1 MFNSYSISNKNIVSN
16 HVNAVTGNITK
27 TYAKSFFK
35 RFNLHSG
42 IAKQLFEPIPT
53 LCCKRN
59 LSGFERTEEVHI
71 IQMVVVG
78 DMEVIAEI
86 MFKDDYE
93 GVLCSE

>member
-1 MFNSYSISNKNIVSN
+1 MFNSYSVSNKNIVST

-35 RFNLHSG
+35 RFHLKSSL
-42 IAKQLFEPIPT
+42 AEKLFEPDSK
-53 LCCKRN
+53 LWCSRK
-59 LSGFERTEEVHI
+59 GHI
-71 IQMVVVG
+71 NTYPVVVVQMAVVG

-93 GVLCSE
+93 EVIKEC

>member
-1 MFNSYSISNKNIVSN
+1 MFNNYSINNRNIVST

-35 RFNLHSG
+35 RLHLKSPL
-42 IAKQLFEPIPT
+42 AEKLLT
-53 LCCKRN
+53 NDSALRCSRN
-59 LSGFERTEEVHI
+59 GLIKDCPVEV

-93 GVLCSE
+93 EVLEGE